1 MHIKCA
7 NVRPKQFT
15 QLISGNMILWKCPGC
30 VVFLELP
37 FCNLD
42 REEIAGKIENDGN
55 KLLEFSQKFARGVY
69 GNQEA
74 SANNNSQASVNN
86 ESQALVN
93 NDLIAERNKLDK
105 EVLMCHLNINS
116 IQNKKV
122 PFHILVV

>member
-42 REEIAGKIENDGN
+42 REEIAGESKMMEISYLNLVKN
-55 KLLEFSQKFARGVY
+55 LLAEFMEIRKPQ
-69 GNQEA
+69 
-74 SANNNSQASVNN
+74 
-86 ESQALVN
+86 
-93 NDLIAERNKLDK
+93 
-105 EVLMCHLNINS
+105 
-116 IQNKKV
+116 
-122 PFHILVV
+122 